1 MKRLNNL
8 FDRIVDRNNIE
19 LADIKARRNK
29 RNRYGILKHDKT
41 HDLDNYILELLLKFG
56 LYRTSKYD
64 TFKIYEPKERIIYRL
79 PYYPDRILHH
89 AIMNIM
95 ESIWI
100 NIFTKDTYS
109 CIKGRGIHFLL
120 NNLTFDLRKDPNSTK
135 YCAKM
140 DIKKFYPSI
149 DHDILKIIIRK
160 KVKDKKLL
168 FILDEII
175 DSASGVP
182 IGNYLSQF
190 FANLYLAYFDH
201 WIKEELKVK
210 YYYRYA
216 DDIVLL
222 SDSKTQLKSWILAIK
237 IYLKYILKLSLKD
250 NYQIFPVASRGIDFV
265 GYVSFHNYIKLRKS
279 IKNNLKR
286 LLNRYTRGKLNK
298 ESLTKRISSYFGWLQ
313 HCDSKHLLSLIDNSV
328 NIKVSRWNG
337 KHTTIS
343 SFKGK
348 WIYIVNIEIRNKYF
362 KVQFIYNKHSFQFNS
377 SNKKLLNIIKQ
388 INIIKI

>member
-8 FDRIVDRNNIE
+8 FDKIVDRDNIE
-19 LADIKARRNK
+19 LADVKARRNK

-56 LYRTSKYD
+56 LYKTSKYD

-109 CIKGRGIHFLL
+109 CIRGRGIHSLL
-120 NNLTFDLRKDPNSTK
+120 NNLTFDLRKDPNGTR

-222 SDSKTQLKSWILAIK
+222 SDNKTQLKSWILAIK

-298 ESLTKRISSYFGWLQ
+298 EGLTKRISSYFGWLQ
-313 HCDSKHLLSLIDNSV
+313 HCDSKHLLSIIDNSV

-377 SNKKLLNIIKQ
+377 SNRKLLNIIKQ

>member
-109 CIKGRGIHFLL
+109 CIKGRGIHSLL

-313 HCDSKHLLSLIDNSV
+313 YCDSKHLLSLIDNSV